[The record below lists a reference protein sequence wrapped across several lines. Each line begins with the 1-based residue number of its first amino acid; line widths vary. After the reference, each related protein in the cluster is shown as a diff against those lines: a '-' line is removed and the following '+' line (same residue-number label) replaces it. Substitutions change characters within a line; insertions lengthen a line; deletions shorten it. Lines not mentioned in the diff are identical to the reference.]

1 MLLNLEL
8 RRQYTELVFGLVGA
22 VGSQIGS
29 VQEAL
34 VSVFES
40 LNYQCEEIRLIELL
54 HEIEE
59 WKDLPHNRED
69 ERIRTHMDAGDDF
82 RKRIGSNDAL
92 AVLGVGNIRRL
103 REKVTKDQDKP
114 RRRCAYL
121 LRSLKH
127 PEEVWCLRE
136 IYGRAFILIAAYSPR
151 EDRVQH
157 LATKIA
163 ETLYGVT
170 PEQCRP
176 DAETLVNRDQEDSEA
191 NYGQNVRGAFPLADV
206 FITTTNKAAM
216 ERGIKSFLELLF
228 GKISHTPTRDEYC
241 MFHAHAAAMRS
252 AALGRQ
258 VGATIAT
265 AEGEIVSVGTNEVP
279 KSGGGQYWEG
289 DLPDAR
295 DFVLGHDSS
304 DRLKRSNLGELLE
317 KLSKMGGW
325 LAADKVALSPEDRVR
340 AALPVVKGARLMQPL
355 EFGRAVHAE
364 MAAIVDAAKRGV
376 SVRDCTLYTT
386 TFPCHECAR
395 HIIGAGLRRVVYIE
409 PYAKSLASRLHEDAI
424 SVDSAIEIEG
434 MVSFEPFVGLSPRRY
449 SELFIMAEDR
459 KMADGSVVQW
469 NPAQALPR
477 LSESPWLYV
486 RGEKE
491 ALALLSDAM
500 RREKLNVI

>member
-1 MLLNLEL
+1 
-8 RRQYTELVFGLVGA
+8 
-22 VGSQIGS
+22 
-29 VQEAL
+29 
-34 VSVFES
+34 
-40 LNYQCEEIRLIELL
+40 
-54 HEIEE
+54 
-59 WKDLPHNRED
+59 
-69 ERIRTHMDAGDDF
+69 
-82 RKRIGSNDAL
+82 
-92 AVLGVGNIRRL
+92 
-103 REKVTKDQDKP
+103 
-114 RRRCAYL
+114 
-121 LRSLKH
+121 
-127 PEEVWCLRE
+127 
-136 IYGRAFILIAAYSPR
+136 
-151 EDRVQH
+151 
-157 LATKIA
+157 
-163 ETLYGVT
+163 
-170 PEQCRP
+170 
-176 DAETLVNRDQEDSEA
+176 
-191 NYGQNVRGAFPLADV
+191 
-206 FITTTNKAAM
+206 
-216 ERGIKSFLELLF
+216 
-228 GKISHTPTRDEYC
+228 

-258 VGATIAT
+258 WKPTIAT

-395 HIIGAGLRRVVYIE
+395 HIIGAGLRRVVYTE

-434 MVSFEPFVGLSPRRY
+434 MVSFEPFVGLSSSLQRTVYYGGGSKDGGWLRRPVEPGP
-449 SELFIMAEDR
+449 SIAAAF
-459 KMADGSVVQW
+459 
-469 NPAQALPR
+469 
-477 LSESPWLYV
+477 
-486 RGEKE
+486 
-491 ALALLSDAM
+491 
-500 RREKLNVI
+500 